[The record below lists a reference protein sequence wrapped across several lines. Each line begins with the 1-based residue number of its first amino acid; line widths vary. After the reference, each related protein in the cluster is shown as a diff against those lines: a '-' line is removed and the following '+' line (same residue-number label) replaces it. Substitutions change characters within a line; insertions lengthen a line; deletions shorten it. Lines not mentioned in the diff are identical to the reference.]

1 VAADPPQPRRFRRFL
16 RGTFHHYSAGFPERV
31 PWLLDRVFS
40 LFFSRLEISESDREK
55 IARKAG
61 EGVLLY
67 ALPNPSR
74 LEYLH
79 LAYALRKLGLPAP
92 AFGHYLSVY
101 MIQPL
106 VQTFRRLVAVL
117 ASLATRRT
125 YPNPYRDG
133 YVRELLA
140 KGTPTVLFLRQFR
153 GLPRRFFRE
162 QTDPL
167 VAILRA
173 AADLDRRVLV
183 VPVFL
188 LYGKKLPREAPTLVD
203 LFLGPADEPGRL
215 RSLAI
220 FLRHFR
226 KAVLRAGKTID
237 AEAFV
242 EEHAPR
248 VAYSTER
255 TEEIAYLLRKEAL
268 ARIDVERRVAV
279 GPALKY
285 RSELIEAA
293 VQDEETRREIHAYS
307 AEKKI
312 PYAEGRRLVRRYLDE
327 VAADPDSL
335 VVGLLDR
342 LLTRFIRR
350 NYAGLVVD
358 EPGLDRVRKAS
369 RAAPVVYVPSH
380 KSHMDYLLA
389 SYVLYHHHVS
399 LPYVAA
405 GVNLSFW
412 PVGPIFRRAGA
423 FFLRRSFK
431 GAPLYPLAFAKYV
444 EGMLREGYNLEF
456 FIEGG
461 RSRTGKLGIPKLGFL
476 SIVLDAARK
485 AALSELVFVP
495 VMITYERVLEDAYY
509 FREQSGAPKPPE
521 NLRSMVQGRRVLAR
535 KQGKVYVDFAEPI
548 ALSAFLAGHGVP
560 ALPATREGTMDLA
573 GALARVLV
581 LEMSKRGKVSPYAL
595 VAAAVLS
602 TEKRGIYLADIRRRV
617 SLLVRYLVPRGVPFT
632 EPVDTASFW
641 PDPILAVMEA
651 EGTVR
656 ADPGERGDDILYYV
670 AEDQRLNL
678 CFYKNTLV
686 HHLQYPALLAVA
698 LLRQGPAAE
707 ESLWEDYR
715 ALRRMLRREFIL
727 PGGADG
733 PADREAGEFDEALAY
748 FRDAGFL
755 DRADGRVFL
764 QRGGEEAARLLA
776 SLIASFLESYFLAFH
791 AVRRL
796 GPGTVPEREIHRRAL
811 KAADRMFSTGEITRK
826 ESKNKLIFETALGFL
841 EKEGVL
847 AGETRA
853 VGRGKR
859 FERTYAVKDTERLER
874 LVAEIAPFLAALH

>member
-1 VAADPPQPRRFRRFL
+1 VSGPPTEPRWFRRFL
-16 RGTFHHYSAGFPERV
+16 RGTFHHYSAGFPERL
-31 PWLLDRVFS
+31 PWLLDR
-40 LFFSRLEISESDREK
+40 LLAPFFGHLEITETDREK
-55 IARKAG
+55 IARKST
-61 EGVLLY
+61 EGVLIY
-67 ALPNPSR
+67 ALPNASR

-79 LAYALRKLGLPAP
+79 LAYRLRKLGLPAP
-92 AFGHYLSVY
+92 AFGHYLSIY
-101 MIQPL
+101 MIQP
-106 VQTFRRLVAVL
+106 VRQTLRRLVAVL
-117 ASLATRRT
+117 VSLLTRRT

-140 KGTPTVLFLRQFR
+140 AGTPTVLFLRQFR

-167 VAILRA
+167 VAILRV
-173 AADLDRRVLV
+173 AADLDRRVLL
-183 VPVFL
+183 VPVFI

-226 KAVLRAGKTID
+226 KAVLRVGKTLD
-237 AEAFV
+237 ADAFIEV
-242 EEHAPR
+242 HAPR
-248 VAYSTER
+248 IAYSPDR
-255 TEEIAYLLRKEAL
+255 MEEIAYLLRKEAL
-268 ARIDVERRVAV
+268 ARVDVERRVAV

-293 VQDEETRREIHAYS
+293 VQDDETRRAIRAYC

-312 PYAEGRRLVRRYLDE
+312 PDAQGRTLVRGYLE
-327 VAADPDSL
+327 EIAADPDSL
-335 VVGLLDR
+335 VVGFLDR
-342 LLTRFIRR
+342 VLTWFIRR

-358 EPGLDRVRKAS
+358 EAGLDRVRKAS
-369 RAAPVVYVPSH
+369 RTAPVVYVPSH

-399 LPYVAA
+399 LPHVAA

-412 PVGPIFRRAGA
+412 PLGPVFRRAGA

-461 RSRTGKLGIPKLGFL
+461 RSRTGKLGLPKLGFL

-485 AALSELVFVP
+485 AAPADLVFVP

-521 NLRSMVQGRRVLAR
+521 SLRSMVQGRRVLAR

-548 ALSAFLAGHGVP
+548 RLSAFLAGHGVP
-560 ALPATREGTMDLA
+560 RLPEARQETMDLA
-573 GALARVLV
+573 GALARLLV

-617 SLLVRYLVPRGVPFT
+617 DLLVRYLVPRGVPFT
-632 EPVDTASFW
+632 EPVGDAAFW

-651 EGTVR
+651 EGAVR
-656 ADPGERGDDILYYV
+656 ADPGERGDDVLYYV

-686 HHLQYPALLAVA
+686 HHLQFPALLAVA
-698 LLRQGPAAE
+698 LLRQGPASE
-707 ESLWEDYR
+707 EALWEDYR

-764 QRGGEEAARLLA
+764 QRAGEEAARLLA

-796 GPGTVPEREIHRRAL
+796 SPAPVAEREIHRRAL
-811 KAADRMFSTGEITRK
+811 KAADRMFSTGEIARR

-847 AGETRA
+847 AGE
-853 VGRGKR
+853 VLPIGRGKR
-859 FERTYAVKDTERLER
+859 FERTYAVKDKERLER
-874 LVAEIAPFLAALH
+874 LLVEITPFLGALR